1 MHQVVGLGLA
11 EMVKICT
18 DTTSSSCLTSWWVG
32 PGQVTAAE
40 AVKPAVTKLS
50 PGLSVTLWDKLEIQ
64 GDSSTTLQDFLDMM
78 MKKYELE
85 VWFRYYCN
93 QNVMILQVTMVV
105 QDSRMVYVPIMPGH
119 KNRLPKMMTSLV
131 KNPDKQ
137 GVVLLSV
144 TAAAEGVGKVSDFVV
159 VLFFLLG

>member
-1 MHQVVGLGLA
+1 
-11 EMVKICT
+11 
-18 DTTSSSCLTSWWVG
+18 
-32 PGQVTAAE
+32 
-40 AVKPAVTKLS
+40 
-50 PGLSVTLWDKLEIQ
+50 
-64 GDSSTTLQDFLDMM
+64 
-78 MKKYELE
+78 
-85 VWFRYYCN
+85 
-93 QNVMILQVTMVV
+93 MVV

-119 KNRLPKMMTSLV
+119 KNRLLKMMTSLV